1 MSKATVSFLKH
12 MKAHCSTTI
21 DLRRY
26 LEEWDF
32 HLGQVT
38 KSMWGPISLST
49 PFTPLEGAVEESPLK
64 RAVEESKTAPKKEE
78 AIF

>member
-1 MSKATVSFLKH
+1 MSKATVSFIKH
-12 MKAHCSTTI
+12 MRAHCSTTI

-32 HLGQVT
+32 ALGQVT

-49 PFTPLEGAVEESPLK
+49 PFTPLEGAVEESK
-64 RAVEESKTAPKKEE
+64 MAPKKEE
-78 AIF
+78 AIV